1 MNGCRLTKVFKIDSQ
16 LVVADSIEEAIHV
29 YKRYINDEWIEIKN
43 IGLITGDSL
52 GLNTNAI
59 TEE

>member
-1 MNGCRLTKVFKIDSQ
+1 MNGCKLTKVFKIDNQ
-16 LVVADSIEEAIHV
+16 LVVADSIEEAINV
-29 YKRYINDEWIEIKN
+29 YKRYINDEWVEIKN

-59 TEE
+59 IKE